1 MDALTLVVE
10 GRRQTWHMP
19 TEVVV
24 GRDPAAK
31 VVAEHP
37 LVSRAHV
44 RFVSHSGEW
53 VVEDAKS
60 LNGTWLDG
68 QQIARAV
75 LAPGAPRQLML
86 GDPTRGYRIH
96 VEVEPAGTTPP
107 KPQPAQTPLP
117 PPLQP
122 TSETI
127 TVGRDPTNQLVVD
140 DPLVSRRHMEVLHG
154 SPAILRDL
162 GSFNGTFHNGVPVM
176 GQVALRPG
184 DEIGVGN
191 QTLVWTGQELRPIS
205 QESAVVVRNVTT
217 RLKDGRT
224 LLNDVSL
231 VLPPRSLTAVIGP
244 SGAGKSTLLGALT
257 GLRPPTGGEVL
268 WHGQSLFQHYEQ
280 LRFHIGLV
288 PQDDI
293 LHPQLTVRQ
302 GLRFAAELRL
312 PPDTDPAE
320 RDRRVQDVAEQMQL
334 VPQLDQRI
342 GQTLSG
348 GQRKRVSIAT
358 ELLTAPPLLYLD
370 EPTSGLDPGLDREV
384 MQLLRGLADAGRTVV
399 TVTHSI
405 LALAE
410 CDRLLVLAPGGRVAY
425 FGPVD
430 GALEFFAAKDF
441 VEVFDALERP
451 GWVERFASSSLRRT
465 YAEVGTASGAPVR
478 PPTAPARTDPL
489 RQLMTVLRRN
499 AAVALA
505 DRGLITLLLAMPLV
519 LGLLAQLVPGDAGLA
534 ISKADPA
541 EGEAAQ
547 RVTLLI
553 IGAALMG
560 TSLTV
565 RELVRERAILR
576 REHAVGLSIGAY
588 WGGKVAVMGVLA
600 FLQGALFATLA
611 LIGVAGPDDGGVL
624 GAGKLEVVAAT
635 ALLAFAAAVLG
646 LALSALVKSSEQAM
660 PVLVGSVM
668 LQLVLSGAIIP
679 VAGRAVLEQLAW
691 LAPSRWAY
699 GAIGASVDLG
709 ATSTDDDPLL
719 DPTKAQWFLD
729 MGILAAIALALCL
742 AGYVFTRR
750 SAR

>member
-1 MDALTLVVE
+1 MNALTLVVE
-10 GRRQTWHMP
+10 GHRKTWPMP
-19 TEVVV
+19 TEVLV
-24 GRDPAAK
+24 GRDPSAM

-37 LVSRAHV
+37 LVSRSHV
-44 RFVSHSGEW
+44 RFLFHSGEW
-53 VVEDAKS
+53 VVEDAQS

-68 QQIARAV
+68 QQITRAK
-75 LAPGAPRQLML
+75 LPPGAPRQMML
-86 GDPTRGYRIH
+86 GDPTDGYRIH
-96 VEVEPAGTTPP
+96 VQVEAPGA
-107 KPQPAQTPLP
+107 AHP
-117 PPLQP
+117 PPIQP
-122 TSETI
+122 DHGRRQV
-127 TVGRDPTNQLVVD
+127 TVGRDPSNVLVLN
-140 DPLVSRRHMEVLHG
+140 DPLVSRQHLAVLPG
-154 SPAILRDL
+154 SPAVLRDL
-162 GSFNGTFHNGVPVM
+162 GSFNGTFHNGRPVAGDVP
-176 GQVALRPG
+176 LNPG
-184 DEIGVGN
+184 DEVGVGN
-191 QTLVWTGQELRPIS
+191 QTLVWTGQELRTIS
-205 QESAVVVRNVTT
+205 QESAIVVRNLTT

-224 LLNDVSL
+224 LLDNVSL

-257 GLRPPTGGEVL
+257 GLRPPTSGNVL

-312 PPDTDPAE
+312 PPDTSAAE
-320 RDRRVQDVAEQMQL
+320 RDQRVLHVAEQMQL

-384 MQLLRGLADAGRTVV
+384 MQLLRGLADDGRTVV

-430 GALEFFAAKDF
+430 EALQFFGARDF
-441 VEVFDALERP
+441 VEVFDALEHP
-451 GWVERFASSSLRRT
+451 GWVERFASSPLRRS
-465 YAEVGTASGAPVR
+465 YAEVGSTPDAPVR
-478 PPTAPARTDPL
+478 PPAAPARTDPV
-489 RQLMTVLRRN
+489 RQLTTVLRRN

-505 DRGLITLLLAMPLV
+505 DRGLVTLLLAMPLV

-534 ISKADPA
+534 ISKAEPT
-541 EGEAAQ
+541 EREAAQ

-565 RELVRERAILR
+565 RELIRERAILR

-588 WGGKVAVMGVLA
+588 WGGKVAVMGILA
-600 FLQGALFATLA
+600 LLQGALFASLA
-611 LIGVAGPDDGGVL
+611 LIGVTGPDGDGIV
-624 GAGKLEVVAAT
+624 GAGKLEVIAAT

-646 LALSALVKSSEQAM
+646 LALSALVSSSEQAM

-699 GAIGASVDLG
+699 GAIGTSVDLG
-709 ATSTDDDPLL
+709 ATSTDTDQLL
-719 DPTKAQWFLD
+719 EHTKTQWLFD
-729 MGILAAIALALCL
+729 MGMLTLIALILCL
-742 AGYVFTRR
+742 LGYVFTRR